1 MLPAYIIDWK
11 RRQEELRREQERD
24 DAHARLEA
32 PPPPREAIPKT
43 SDDMRIVDV
52 KSLALPSRRWTHT

>member
-24 DAHARLEA
+24 DARARLEA
-32 PPPPREAIPKT
+32 PPPPSEPIRKI
-43 SDDMRIVDV
+43 SDDMRFVDV
-52 KSLALPSRRWTHT
+52 RMAGKQR